1 MNTNNKDILFKN
13 GGEYREINILTD
25 TNIDVNTT
33 IKSQVQENLGDFAT
47 YQYIGEGATTITLSL
62 YFSSQQEFNDL
73 KYFALGQQM
82 TLRRQNFADQVVNCT
97 NSISQ
102 SQTSHGQITA
112 TFEFTTAR
120 DGTEMDNF
128 NFTFVAEDV
137 GSSATFLSK
146 LQSASAKIFSFVGN
160 VNEKIGNFTGKI
172 GIISDSIANI
182 GLAAASTSTTLTTPI
197 SQIKNSASNVTGA
210 ISSITQSLK
219 NVIFV
224 ITSTPSDISAIF
236 TGVTSAMK
244 SVFTVFSSDDDDEQA
259 RMNAS
264 FGSSVIDTII
274 ETNFDDG
281 LYGSSQNVI
290 EMKKQ
295 NEMLKVMLCSGLIV
309 NLVEILKEM
318 NTVSSRDLQ
327 VYKKSFDKAYS
338 FCILSDAIDTDF
350 RNELELCK
358 IRFYSG
364 YKNLLAKASNIYEV
378 NLEVAT
384 SLHQIVFSVNG
395 NLDYFD
401 ETMKLNNI
409 INIGFVSGQI
419 FVVTK

>member
-1 MNTNNKDILFKN
+1 MNNRDILFKN

-33 IKSQVQENLGDFAT
+33 LKSQVQENLGDFAT

-62 YFSSQQEFNDL
+62 YFANQQEFNDL
-73 KYFALGQQM
+73 KSFVIGEQL
-82 TLRRQNFADQVVNCT
+82 TLRRQNFTDQIVNCT
-97 NSISQ
+97 GSISQ

-120 DGTEMDNF
+120 DGTEMDDF
-128 NFTFVAEDV
+128 NFTFVAQDV
-137 GSSATFLSK
+137 SSSTTFLSK
-146 LQSASAKIFSFVGN
+146 LQGASAKIFSFVGN

-172 GIISDSIANI
+172 GIVADSIANI
-182 GLAAASTSTTLTTPI
+182 GLAIASANTILTTPS
-197 SQIKNSASNVTGA
+197 SQIKNSTSSVTGA
-210 ISSITQSLK
+210 ISSITQALQ

-224 ITSTPSDISAIF
+224 IKSTPSDISAIF
-236 TGVTSAMK
+236 IGITSAMK

-259 RMNAS
+259 RMNAN
-264 FGSSVIDTII
+264 FGSSVIDIII
-274 ETNFDDG
+274 ETNFNNG
-281 LYGSSQNVI
+281 IYGSSQNVI
-290 EMKKQ
+290 EMKQQ
-295 NEMLKVMLCSGLIV
+295 NEMLKVMLFSSLIV
-309 NLVEILKEM
+309 NLAEILKEM
-318 NTVSSRDLQ
+318 NTVSIRDLQ
-327 VYKKSFDKAYS
+327 VYKQSFDKAYS
-338 FCILSDAIDTDF
+338 FCILSDIIDADF

-358 IRFYSG
+358 IRFYST
-364 YKNLLAKASNIYEV
+364 YKNLLSKARDVYELNV
-378 NLEVAT
+378 EVAT

-409 INIGFVSGQI
+409 INTGFVSGKI